1 MKGIKKLIASILMV
15 TLLSTLFV
23 GCGADENSEVSKDAT
38 TQGSAASKDT
48 EQDASNQQQTDEKE
62 NITLEVY
69 LSHTDVAEVN
79 AAIEAFGKEE
89 RFSHITLNVADE
101 MADYDTKIS
110 VMIASGTPIDIMSLE
125 NPIKMHNW
133 ASAGT
138 LLPIDAYLEEL
149 SINYSDYFGEAG
161 ARASQVQEETYLIPY
176 AQTKWLLAYNKDLF
190 DAAGI
195 AYPSAT
201 QPMTMDEYRALA
213 KALTR
218 GEGEDKIY
226 GALQLTWPQFWYA
239 PAILEL
245 GGGEAF
251 YNDKGLSNIE
261 NPAFAQALQFNYDM
275 QHVDGSI
282 PTYAQAKISQLKA
295 ISFMNGKY
303 GMSLLASWAL
313 PWFGNEEKYPRDW
326 KVGLAPMPTV
336 SEGDARQTFGVLGGF
351 GIPRSSEHPKEAT
364 EVALYLSE
372 KVAEFT
378 KGEIPAYQNYDPDEL
393 VGAILANFAED
404 DVTQEHIK
412 AILLDPKITSVSEK
426 ITGINASQYET
437 VMNEEVEK
445 YFVEEQDLETTIANI
460 KKRADEI
467 ILMD

>member
-1 MKGIKKLIASILMV
+1 MKVLKQSIKKGITLTLILALMS
-15 TLLSTLFV
+15 TLLI
-23 GCGADENSEVSKDAT
+23 GCGKEETSNKKETPVEKTTSEEGI
-38 TQGSAASKDT
+38 TQA
-48 EQDASNQQQTDEKE
+48 EEKE
-62 NITLEVY
+62 EITLEVY

-79 AAIEAFGKEE
+79 EAIEAFKQED

-110 VMIASGTPIDIMSLE
+110 VMIASGTQVDIMSLE

-138 LLPIDAYLEEL
+138 LLPIDPYLDEL
-149 SINYSDYFGEAG
+149 GLVYSNYFGEAG
-161 ARASQVQEETYLIPY
+161 AKATQVNDETYMIPY

-190 DAAGI
+190 DAAGVE
-195 AYPSAT
+195 YPSAT
-201 QPMTMDEYRALA
+201 EPMTMEEYRELA
-213 KALTR
+213 KQLTR
-218 GEGEDKIY
+218 GQGEDKIY

-251 YNDKGLSNIE
+251 YNEEGLSNIE
-261 NPAFAQALQFNYDM
+261 NPAFANALQTNYNM
-275 QHVDGSI
+275 QHVDGSV
-282 PTYAQAKISQLKA
+282 PTYAEAKISQLKA

-313 PWFGNEEKYPRDW
+313 SWFGNEEQYPRDW
-326 KVGLAPMPTV
+326 RVGLAPMPIV
-336 SEGDARQTFGVLGGF
+336 NEESGKQTFGVLGGF
-351 GIPRSSEHPKEAT
+351 GVPRSSAHPKEAT

-378 KGEIPAYQNYDPDEL
+378 RGEIPAYQQYEREDL
-393 VGAILANFAED
+393 VDAILANFGED
-404 DVTQEHIK
+404 DNVTQEYIE
-412 AILLDPKITSVSEK
+412 AILLDPEIVSVSEK
-426 ITGINASQYET
+426 ITGVKASQYET

-445 YFVEEQDLETTIANI
+445 YFVQEQDLETTISNI
-460 KKRADEI
+460 KKRADEL